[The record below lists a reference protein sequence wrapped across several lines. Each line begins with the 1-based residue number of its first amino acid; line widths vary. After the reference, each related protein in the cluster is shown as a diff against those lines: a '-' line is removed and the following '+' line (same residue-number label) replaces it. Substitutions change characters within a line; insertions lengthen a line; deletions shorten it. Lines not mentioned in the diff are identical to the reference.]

1 MFSCP
6 LDSNV
11 AIEMPRKTV
20 INLQNSYSSHLTTLQ
35 DSTSP
40 CNDLEADP
48 QAILRAER
56 ERLYA
61 LFQQAPGFICLL
73 HGPRHIYEMANDAY
87 YQLIGHRQILGLPL
101 ANVLSEVVEQ
111 GFLEKLDLV
120 FATGEPFIG
129 RALPIQLQRV
139 AGGPLSQRYIDL
151 IYQPIRDQDGKVS
164 GIFVQGH
171 DVTEAH
177 ELAREVSFQA
187 AHDPLTGLY
196 NRRAFANHTQD
207 LDAGPESHALLYMD
221 LDHFKIVNDR
231 CGHAAGDALLLQ
243 VAKVLQQNVRQTDI
257 LARMGGDEFALVL
270 RNCSE
275 AAAEKHAHVLRHAV
289 RDIPFVWGSRR
300 YSVTLSVGLVCF
312 GGATS
317 DAADLG
323 KVQHT
328 SFSEALSLADA
339 ACFLAK
345 EKGRNRI
352 QVSHP
357 SDEETARQQADM
369 DWVDRLKD
377 CMRED
382 RIVLYGQRL
391 IALQPGATDMECWEV
406 LSRLMDP
413 EGRLVPPGAFVP
425 AAERFGII
433 DDLDRHI
440 IRKAFSSLQKISSP
454 QRARTRYFINIS
466 GITLS
471 SPGLLAYLVEM
482 LDQYRDVHPANVCF
496 EVTETAAISSLASTA
511 ATMREL
517 TDKGFSFALD
527 DFGSGMS
534 SFSYLEKL
542 PVKYLKIDG
551 EFVKGILTR
560 PAGPVIVEA
569 VAKVAHAMNI
579 LTVAESVEHDELLP
593 HLRKLGI
600 DYGQGFALHRPEPL

>member
-1 MFSCP
+1 MHVQNN
-6 LDSNV
+6 DSSRPPSSLHDS
-11 AIEMPRKTV
+11 ASAGHGIGPEAQAV
-20 INLQNSYSSHLTTLQ
+20 I
-35 DSTSP
+35 
-40 CNDLEADP
+40 
-48 QAILRAER
+48 RAER

-61 LFQQAPGFICLL
+61 LFQQAPGFICILR
-73 HGPRHIYEMANDAY
+73 GPQHIFEMANDAY
-87 YQLIGHRQILGLPL
+87 YQLIGHRQILGHPL
-101 ANVLSEVVEQ
+101 AEVLPEVVAQ
-111 GFLEKLDLV
+111 GFLEKLDRV

-129 RALPIQLQRV
+129 RAVPIQLQRV
-139 AGGPLSQRYIDL
+139 AGGPLAQRYIDL
-151 IYQPIRDQDGKVS
+151 FYQPIRDPDGKVS

-177 ELAREVSFQA
+177 ELAQEVSFQA
-187 AHDPLTGLY
+187 AHDSLTGLY
-196 NRRAFANHTQD
+196 NRRAFANRTRD
-207 LDAGPESHALLYMD
+207 LDAVPGPHALLYMD

-243 VAKVLQQNVRQTDI
+243 VAQVLRQNVRQTDI

-270 RNCSE
+270 CGCPEE
-275 AAAEKHAHVLRHAV
+275 AAEERAHVLRRAV

-300 YSVTLSVGLVCF
+300 YSVTLSVGVAAF
-312 GGATS
+312 G
-317 DAADLG
+317 DAASGGTDPG
-323 KVQHT
+323 ASHRIT
-328 SFSEALSLADA
+328 FNEALSLADA

-345 EKGRNRI
+345 DKGRNRV

-357 SDEETARQQADM
+357 SDEEIARQQSDM
-369 DWVDRLKD
+369 DWVDRLKE

-382 RIVLYGQRL
+382 RIVLYGQR
-391 IALQPGATDMECWEV
+391 IVALQSAQDGDLECWEV
-406 LSRLMDP
+406 LSRLLDAD
-413 EGRLVPPGAFVP
+413 GVLVSPGAFIP

-433 DDLDRHI
+433 DELDRHI
-440 IRKAFSSLQKISSP
+440 IRKAFARLQKMASS
-454 QRARTRYFINIS
+454 QRERTRYFINIS

-471 SPGLLAYLVEM
+471 SSGLLAYLSQM
-482 LDQYRDVHPANVCF
+482 LDQYCEVRPANVCF
-496 EVTETAAISSLASTA
+496 EVTETAAISSMAGTA

-517 TDKGFSFALD
+517 TGKGFSFALD

-542 PVKYLKIDG
+542 PVHYLKIDG

-560 PAGPVIVEA
+560 PTGAVIVEA

-593 HLRKLGI
+593 RLRELGI

>member
-1 MFSCP
+1 MLVQNTRLSPLSSSCP
-6 LDSNV
+6 
-11 AIEMPRKTV
+11 
-20 INLQNSYSSHLTTLQ
+20 SSCH
-35 DSTSP
+35 SASP
-40 CNDLEADP
+40 GSSGPDG
-48 QAILRAER
+48 QSILRVER
-56 ERLYA
+56 DWLYA
-61 LFQQAPGFICLL
+61 LFQQAPGFICILR
-73 HGPRHIYEMANDAY
+73 GPQHIYELANDAY
-87 YQLIGHRQILGLPL
+87 YQLIGHRQILGYP
-101 ANVLSEVVEQ
+101 LSEVLPEVIAQ
-111 GFLEKLDLV
+111 GFLEKLDRV

-129 RALPIQLQRV
+129 RALPIQLQRL

-151 IYQPIRDQDGKVS
+151 IYQPIFGQDGKVS

-187 AHDPLTGLY
+187 AHDPLTGLF
-196 NRRAFANHTQD
+196 NRRAFANHTQG
-207 LDAGPESHALLYMD
+207 LDVTPGTHALLYMD

-243 VAKVLQQNVRQTDI
+243 VSQVLQQNVRQTDI
-257 LARMGGDEFALVL
+257 LARMGGDEFALVML
-270 RNCSE
+270 DCPQE
-275 AAAEKHAHVLRHAV
+275 AARELAHVLRRAV
-289 RDIPFVWGSRR
+289 GDLPFVWASRR
-300 YSVTLSVGLVCF
+300 YSVTLSVGVAMF
-312 GGATS
+312 GVSGEGAS
-317 DAADLG
+317 GAAL
-323 KVQHT
+323 QLT
-328 SFSEALSLADA
+328 FNEALSLADA

-345 EKGRNRI
+345 EKGRNQV

-357 SDEETARQQADM
+357 SDEEIARQQSDM
-369 DWVDRLKD
+369 DWVDRLKES
-377 CMRED
+377 MRED
-382 RIVLYGQRL
+382 SVELYGQRL
-391 IALQPGATDMECWEV
+391 VALQPGQGTGMECWEV
-406 LSRLMDP
+406 LSRLLDSD
-413 EGRLVPPGAFVP
+413 GVLVPPGAFIP
-425 AAERFGII
+425 AAERFGVIEE
-433 DDLDRHI
+433 LDRHI
-440 IRKAFSSLQKISSP
+440 IRKAFSRLQRMGAS
-454 QRARTRYFINIS
+454 QRARTRYFINMS
-466 GITLS
+466 GITMG
-471 SPGLLAYLVEM
+471 SPGLPAYLSQM
-482 LDQYRDVHPANVCF
+482 LDQYCDVSPVNVCF
-496 EVTETAAISSLASTA
+496 EITETAAISSLASTA